1 MKYILAATV
10 LSCLVIS
17 NAEANVAAAINL
29 KSEVAAATISAIE
42 ATGTSTT
49 IQDSVDSLSSVG
61 YAIKVPGVDGGDD
74 DGDENS
80 PALPAIPEEEEDD
93 EEEDEDEEEQEVV
106 VDIGT
111 RESAYAG
118 AGLKYNKDVDLP
130 VLAQRKQLEG
140 EDLPAVPQVIACRTD
155 GQVAITYSEGPSD
168 ATARIARQ
176 LNNAQV
182 KASFFVN
189 TKWLQEQQYAMVL
202 QNIYNAGHL
211 IGLTYR
217 LPTEDPET
225 MSDEEIKADI
235 ITHAKMVESLIH
247 VSPKY
252 VRLHFS
258 AQSDGRTE
266 HILQELGFVLVGYN
280 LDGKDYVHKTPEL
293 IEQEYQRTFKSYRAA
308 HQDKKGSFV
317 AIQYDIPETGS
328 MVAVPNVIQLLQREG
343 YDAVRMDGCLN
354 DEKPYKASAAGLE
367 YVGDKFSLG
376 SAGYKSGQKI
386 TSVINNSTSE
396 EEIRGL
402 SADDGFLN
410 ESAGALA
417 AVPNTMGLGLIPAAF
432 AYALLCL
439 L

>member
-1 MKYILAATV
+1 
-10 LSCLVIS
+10 
-17 NAEANVAAAINL
+17 
-29 KSEVAAATISAIE
+29 
-42 ATGTSTT
+42 
-49 IQDSVDSLSSVG
+49 
-61 YAIKVPGVDGGDD
+61 
-74 DGDENS
+74 
-80 PALPAIPEEEEDD
+80 
-93 EEEDEDEEEQEVV
+93 
-106 VDIGT
+106 
-111 RESAYAG
+111 
-118 AGLKYNKDVDLP
+118 
-130 VLAQRKQLEG
+130 
-140 EDLPAVPQVIACRTD
+140 
-155 GQVAITYSEGPSD
+155 
-168 ATARIARQ
+168 
-176 LNNAQV
+176 
-182 KASFFVN
+182 
-189 TKWLQEQQYAMVL
+189 MVL

-235 ITHAKMVESLIH
+235 ITNAKMVESLIH

-293 IEQEYQRTFKSYRAA
+293 IEQEYQRTFKTYRAA
-308 HQDKKGSFV
+308 HPDKKGSFV

-328 MVAVPNVIQLLQREG
+328 LVAVPNVIQVLQREG
-343 YDAVRMDGCLN
+343 YNAVRMDGCLN
-354 DEKPYKASAAGLE
+354 DDKPYKASAAGLE

-376 SAGYKSGQKI
+376 SAGYKSDQKI
-386 TSVINNSTSE
+386 TAIINNSTAE

-417 AVPNTMGLGLIPAAF
+417 AVPKTMGFALIPAAF
-432 AYALLCL
+432 TFALLYL

>member
-10 LSCLVIS
+10 LSCLVIN
-17 NAEANVAAAINL
+17 NAEANVAAAISL
-29 KSEVAAATISAIE
+29 KSEVAAATTTAIE
-42 ATGTSTT
+42 ATGTSTS
-49 IQDSVDSLSSVG
+49 IQDSVDSLSSAG
-61 YAIKVPGVDGGDD
+61 YAIEVPDTDGGDD
-74 DGDENS
+74 ESDDNS
-80 PALPAIPEEEEDD
+80 PALPAIPEEDE
-93 EEEDEDEEEQEVV
+93 EEEDEDEEEQDVV
-106 VDIGT
+106 QDVDT
-111 RESAYAG
+111 RENAYAE

-130 VLAQRKQLEG
+130 VLVQRKQFEG
-140 EDLPAVPQVIACRTD
+140 EDLPAVPQVVACRTD

-182 KASFFVN
+182 RANFFVN

-235 ITHAKMVESLIH
+235 ITNAKMVESLIH

-266 HILQELGFVLVGYN
+266 HILQDLGFVLVGYN
-280 LDGKDYVHKTPEL
+280 LDGKDYVHKTPDL
-293 IEQEYQRTFKSYRAA
+293 IEQEYQRTFNTYRAA

-328 MVAVPNVIQLLQREG
+328 MAAVPNVIQVLQREG

-354 DEKPYKASAAGLE
+354 DEKPYKASAAGLD

-386 TSVINNSTSE
+386 TAIINNSTAE

-410 ESAGALA
+410 ESAGAMA
-417 AVPNTMGLGLIPAAF
+417 AVPKTMGFALIPAAF
-432 AYALLCL
+432 VYALLCL

>member
-10 LSCLVIS
+10 LSCLVI
-17 NAEANVAAAINL
+17 NNTEAAAVSL
-29 KSEVAAATISAIE
+29 RAELAAPTVTAPETSAT
-42 ATGTSTT
+42 TTS

-61 YAIKVPGVDGGDD
+61 YAIKVPDADGDE

-80 PALPAIPEEEEDD
+80 PALPVIPEED
-93 EEEDEDEEEQEVV
+93 EEDEDEEDQEEEDTELPVQ
-106 VDIGT
+106 DIDT
-111 RESAYAG
+111 RENAYSE

-140 EDLPAVPQVIACRTD
+140 EDLPAVPQVVACRTD

-182 KASFFVN
+182 RANFFVN

-235 ITHAKMVESLIH
+235 ITHAKIVESLIH

-293 IEQEYQRTFKSYRAA
+293 IEQEYQRTFKTYRAA
-308 HQDKKGSFV
+308 HDNKKGSFV

-328 MVAVPNVIQLLQREG
+328 MAAVPNVIQLLQREG

-354 DEKPYKASAAGLE
+354 DEKPYKASAAGLG

-386 TSVINNSTSE
+386 TAIINNSTAE

-410 ESAGALA
+410 ESAGSLA
-417 AVPNTMGLGLIPAAF
+417 AVPKTMGYALIPAAF

>member
-1 MKYILAATV
+1 MKYILTVTV
-10 LSCLVIS
+10 LSCLVI
-17 NAEANVAAAINL
+17 NNTEANVAATISL
-29 KSEVAAATISAIE
+29 KSEVAAAVTSVVE
-42 ATGTSTT
+42 ATGTSTI

-61 YAIKVPGVDGGDD
+61 YAIKVPDADGGDD

-80 PALPAIPEEEEDD
+80 PGPPAIPEED
-93 EEEDEDEEEQEVV
+93 EEKEEGKEKQDIVED
-106 VDIGT
+106 VDA
-111 RESAYAG
+111 RENTYAE

-130 VLAQRKQLEG
+130 VLAQRKQLKG
-140 EDLPAVPQVIACRTD
+140 EDLPAVPQVVACRTD

-182 KASFFVN
+182 RANFFVS

-225 MSDEEIKADI
+225 MSDEEIREDI
-235 ITHAKMVESLIH
+235 ITNAKMVESLIH

-293 IEQEYQRTFKSYRAA
+293 IEQEYQRTFKTFRAA

-328 MVAVPNVIQLLQREG
+328 MVAVPNIVQLLQREG

-354 DEKPYKASAAGLE
+354 DEKPYKASAAGLK
-367 YVGDKFSLG
+367 YVADKFSLG
-376 SAGYKSGQKI
+376 SAGYRSGQKI
-386 TSVINNSTSE
+386 TAIINNSTAE

-417 AVPNTMGLGLIPAAF
+417 AVPKTVGFALIPAAF
-432 AYALLCL
+432 AYALFCL